1 MEEEDEASDYSIP
14 REITT
19 MSHIDDHGD
28 GLSSTGG
35 SMHGGNLLLEDPK
48 DVELRSLWL
57 AQQTKTLVVRSMDV
71 SDKNT
76 AVKVAINE

>member
-19 MSHIDDHGD
+19 MSQGDQGD
-28 GLSSTGG
+28 GLSTAGN
-35 SMHGGNLLLEDPK
+35 SMHGGDSVVEDPK
-48 DVELRSLWL
+48 DVERRSLWL
-57 AQQTKTLVVRSMDV
+57 AQQTKELVVRSGDV

-76 AVKVAINE
+76 ATNVAINE